1 MRGLAEILAG
11 LALAG
16 GGVWYWLTRA
26 GKGAPPAA
34 GTQPVTYQP
43 PPVPLPTWQPPPA
56 AAPYLS
62 AFRAAETANNLPRN
76 LLARMAQRESNFN
89 PAARGASGE
98 VGIMQI
104 IPRWHPDVN
113 ASDPYAS
120 IAYAGRWMR
129 QLYNQFGTWQ
139 HAIAAY
145 NWGPT
150 ALRTY
155 GIEAAPQS
163 TKNYIAAIAA
173 DVRLT

>member
-1 MRGLAEILAG
+1 MDKG
-11 LALAG
+11 ALLVSIMAAG
-16 GGVWYWLTRA
+16 GAAFYWITRA
-26 GKGAPPAA
+26 IKGAPDSPPA
-34 GTQPVTYQP
+34 VTPASYQAP
-43 PPVPLPTWQPPPA
+43 RPLPTWTPPA
-56 AAPYLS
+56 KAAPYLT
-62 AFRAAETANNLPRN
+62 AFSDAERINGLPRN
-76 LLARMAQRESNFN
+76 LLARMAQRESNYN

-104 IPRWHPDVN
+104 IPRWHPTVN

-120 IAYAGRWMR
+120 IAYAGRWLR
-129 QLYNQFGTWQ
+129 QLYNQFGTWE

-150 ALRTY
+150 ALHNY
-155 GIEAAPQS
+155 GLDAAPAS